1 MYEATG
7 GTRSKEPTCQCR
19 RHKERWIPPLGQEDP
34 LEKAMA
40 MPSSILAWRIPGTEE
55 PGGLQS
61 MGSQSQIQL
70 SDFYFHFTFTVT

>member
-40 MPSSILAWRIPGTEE
+40 THSSTLAWKIPLTEK
-55 PGGLQS
+55 PGRLQVH
-61 MGSQSQIQL
+61 GGCNE
-70 SDFYFHFTFTVT
+70 SDMAEET